1 MKANR
6 VIFFTGLLG
15 CSVLGGCASGNFVP
29 VSNFETSRYLGKW
42 YEIAR
47 FDFMFEQGV
56 SNVTAEYSLNDNG
69 SIKVLNTGYNV
80 AKNKWQKVTGKAKA
94 GAEPGT
100 GYLRVS
106 FFGPFYSDYRI
117 LMLDDA
123 YQYALVAGKNHKYL
137 WILSRT
143 PDIPDNIKTEYVRHA
158 ESLGFETGKLVWTE
172 HDKI

>member
-1 MKANR
+1 M
-6 VIFFTGLLG
+6 
-15 CSVLGGCASGNFVP
+15 
-29 VSNFETSRYLGKW
+29 
-42 YEIAR
+42 
-47 FDFMFEQGV
+47 
-56 SNVTAEYSLNDNG
+56 
-69 SIKVLNTGYNV
+69 
-80 AKNKWQKVTGKAKA
+80 AKNKWQQASGRAKA

-172 HDKI
+172 HVKI